1 MLWALAALLAA
12 IAAAPFLIRAFRD
25 LRGSPQMKATLN
37 ALAIGVLLELIPLL
51 VLLVRFKGQRR
62 PPK

>member
-1 MLWALAALLAA
+1 MLWVVVALLAA
-12 IAAAPFLIRAFRD
+12 IAAVPFLIRACRD
-25 LRGSPQMKATLN
+25 LRGSPELKATLN

-62 PPK
+62 PQK

>member
-1 MLWALAALLAA
+1 MLWVVVALLAA
-12 IAAAPFLIRAFRD
+12 IAAAPFLIRACRG
-25 LRGSPQMKATLN
+25 LRGSPELKATLN

-62 PPK
+62 PQK